1 MFLTV
6 PSSYSSIIDIGTL
19 HESEAL
25 KSKIRNFAAAVL
37 LSLQQETQLIYEHP
51 WPCQPQR
58 MSRLPCHP
66 PRYDAS
72 IRMRTKSY
80 WADPQQPLVRR
91 HPGSRISKIRHWY
104 TLIQETQEATTTAQ
118 YNRPCSV
125 QIQNNTWWR
134 KACYVVSAKFVSYVL
149 WSISIF
155 VNSNNNSLEIYIISY
170 CYKRF
175 LEFTLIQ
182 WRLIYI
188 YP

>member
-6 PSSYSSIIDIGTL
+6 PPSYSSIIDIGTL

-80 WADPQQPLVRR
+80 WADPQQPLGRR
-91 HPGSRISKIRHWY
+91 HPGSEISKIRHWY
-104 TLIQETQEATTTAQ
+104 TLIQKTQEAQQQHSIIDHAAYKYEITLDEEKHVMLWVQSSYRMFCDLLASLWTA
-118 YNRPCSV
+118 
-125 QIQNNTWWR
+125 IIIAWI
-134 KACYVVSAKFVSYVL
+134 KK
-149 WSISIF
+149 SIR
-155 VNSNNNSLEIYIISY
+155 N
-170 CYKRF
+170 
-175 LEFTLIQ
+175 
-182 WRLIYI
+182 
-188 YP
+188 